1 MIPEI
6 LNTGIKVIKNVNYI
20 NFGSGSI
27 KELSNLIKKK
37 KLQSKINERKCI
49 YLLDIYFQNDNN
61 FVSKLN
67 LDSEDILHFID
78 TAHEPKTN
86 EIDNLLFNL
95 RKNGVVSPCAIIGI
109 GGGITLDT
117 SKAISNLY
125 NNLGKASDFQGWDL
139 LKNPGVFKIG
149 IPTISGT
156 GSEATRT
163 CVMTNENNGLKL
175 GMNSD
180 FTVFDHII
188 LDPDLTLTVPKN
200 QYFYTGMDS
209 YIHCIESLNGI
220 YRSEIGDAYSRETV
234 RLCREV
240 FLSENI
246 MSDNNRSKLMVASYL
261 GGCAI
266 ASSYVGIIHPLSAAL
281 SVVLNIHHCIA
292 NCIVMR
298 AMEEFY
304 PNEYNEFWEI
314 ADKQSIHVPSGICR
328 NLDNKQYIDLINST
342 IIHVKPL
349 TNALGTNFRSILTD
363 KKIVELFKMM

>member
-6 LNTGIKVIKNVNYI
+6 LNTGIKVIKNVNHI
-20 NFGSGSI
+20 NFGSGSLN
-27 KELSNLIKKK
+27 ELPRILKTRKQKSKTGQNKCVYLVDIFFQNKSDFISNL
-37 KLQSKINERKCI
+37 E
-49 YLLDIYFQNDNN
+49 LDQ
-61 FVSKLN
+61 
-67 LDSEDILHFID
+67 EDVIHFID
-78 TAHEPKTN
+78 TVHEPKTN
-86 EIDNLLFNL
+86 EIDKLLEDL
-95 RKNGVVSPCAIIGI
+95 KKNGFITPCAIVGI
-109 GGGITLDT
+109 GGGITLDI

-125 NNLGKASDFQGWDL
+125 NNFGNASDFQGWDL

-163 CVMTNENNGLKL
+163 CVMTNEDTGLKL

-180 FTVFDHII
+180 FTVFDHIL

-200 QYFYTGMDS
+200 QYFYTGMDA

-220 YRSEIGDAYSRETV
+220 YRNGIGDAYSRETV
-234 RLCREV
+234 KLCREV
-240 FLSENI
+240 FLSDNI

-281 SVVLNIHHCIA
+281 SVVLNIHHCVA

-304 PNEYNEFWEI
+304 PNEYTEFWGI
-314 ADKQSIHVPSGICR
+314 VDKQSIYVPSGICK
-328 NLDNKQYIDLINST
+328 NLDDKQYIKLINST

-349 TNALGTNFRSILTD
+349 TNALGTNFRSVLTD
-363 KKIVELFKMM
+363 QKIIELFKMM